1 MAKQSEAVHAAS
13 GVQGGARGGGRCCVA
28 ARRAEAGASAVQPS
42 DQKGRKNGD
51 WKMNSGTAARRTDKA

>member
-13 GVQGGARGGGRCCVA
+13 GVQGGAWAEDVAVA